1 MFSKL
6 DYPTDQE
13 AAYRLLEQQAVVLL
27 EDEPDA
33 LANYANLCALLGQFL
48 DDINWV
54 GFYFLKENELVL
66 GPFQGLP
73 ACTRIAIGKGV
84 CGTAVAENKTMRI
97 DDVHAFPGHI
107 ACDAASN
114 AELVIPIRH
123 EHNVIAVLDID
134 SPSKGRFHE
143 KEAEA
148 LERLLKRVEPFLLN
162 IDK

>member
-13 AAYRLLEQQAVVLL
+13 AAYRLLEQQAVALL

-123 EHNVIAVLDID
+123 KDKVIAVLDID

-148 LERLLKRVEPFLLN
+148 LERLLKRVEPFL
-162 IDK
+162 IKH

>member
-6 DYPTDQE
+6 DYPTEQE
-13 AAYRLLEQQAVVLL
+13 AAFRLLEQQAVALL

-123 EHNVIAVLDID
+123 EQNVIAVLDID

-148 LERLLKRVEPFLLN
+148 LERLLKRVEPFL
-162 IDK
+162 IKH

>member
-13 AAYRLLEQQAVVLL
+13 AAYRLLEQQAVALL

-123 EHNVIAVLDID
+123 EQNVIAVLDID
-134 SPSKGRFHE
+134 SPSKGRFQE

-148 LERLLKRVEPFLLN
+148 LERLLKRVEPFL
-162 IDK
+162 IKH

>member
-13 AAYRLLEQQAVVLL
+13 AAYRLLEQQAVALL

-123 EHNVIAVLDID
+123 EQNVIAVLDID

-148 LERLLKRVEPFLLN
+148 LERLLKRVEPFL
-162 IDK
+162 IKH

>member
-6 DYPTDQE
+6 DYPTEQE
-13 AAYRLLEQQAVVLL
+13 AAYRLLEQQAVALL

-123 EHNVIAVLDID
+123 EQNVIAVLDID

-148 LERLLKRVEPFLLN
+148 LERLLKRVEPFL
-162 IDK
+162 IKH